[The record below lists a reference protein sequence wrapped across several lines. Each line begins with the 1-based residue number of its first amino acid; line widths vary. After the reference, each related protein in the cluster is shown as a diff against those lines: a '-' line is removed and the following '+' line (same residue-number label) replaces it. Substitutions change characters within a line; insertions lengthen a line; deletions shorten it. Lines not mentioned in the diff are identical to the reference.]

1 MHLFARVRTEI
12 SRALSELAREGK
24 LGPNATD
31 ALASAAFSVERP
43 KRPEHGDFATN
54 CAMTLTKKLG
64 MPPRAIAE
72 ALVSALAGSDLV
84 KSAEIAGPGFVN
96 LRLHTSATHAELAE
110 IRTAGRA
117 FGRAPAATGERVDL
131 EFTSANPTGP
141 LTVASARNAI
151 LGDSVARLLEAQG
164 HRVAREYYVNDFG
177 NQVRT
182 FADSVAAVAT
192 GKPVPEDGYRGA
204 YIDEIAT
211 YVKTH
216 RAPLLECDK
225 NDLARACVS
234 LMLEGLPD
242 SKTLPGLRKTLAAL
256 GIWFDVWFS
265 ETNLHTSGR
274 VQEALDRLQKDG
286 FLASKDG
293 ATFFVAKKKVED
305 PKTEKKD
312 AEKKEE
318 DKERVVRKSD
328 GAFTYFASDIAYQA
342 DKIGRGYDQLIV
354 VLGADHHGYVA
365 RVKNAIEALGMDPA
379 RFTALLYQLVF
390 ILRGGEVVKSS
401 KRAGNVITADE
412 VMDEID
418 QALGRVGAGKD
429 ALRFFFLS
437 RSANSEVHFDLDVAT
452 KASMDNP
459 VFYVQYGFARL
470 SSILRKG
477 KELGFVAPATVSA
490 STWSKLAG
498 EEELRIAGRLSD
510 FPGLVTDA
518 ADAREPHRVVFYV
531 QDLAQRFQSYFTLG
545 KSDPILPPDSVRAAP
560 DWQKSWD
567 NEKTIARLAW
577 VEAVRAVY
585 GAALDLVGV
594 TALDRMDALE
604 RPDAGDTSGARDAS
618 GAAT

>member
-24 LGPNATD
+24 LGPNAAD
-31 ALASAAFSVERP
+31 ALASASFSVERP

-72 ALVSALAGSDLV
+72 ALVAALAGSELV

-96 LRLHTSATHAELAE
+96 LRLHTSAAHAELAE
-110 IRTAGRA
+110 IRAAGRA
-117 FGRAPAATGERVDL
+117 FGRAAAATGERIDL

-177 NQVRT
+177 NQVRI
-182 FADSVAAVAT
+182 FADSVAAVAR
-192 GKPVPEDGYRGA
+192 GKDIPEEGYRGA
-204 YIDEIAT
+204 YIEEIAT
-211 YVKTH
+211 YVKQH
-216 RAPLLECDK
+216 RPLLLAGDHA
-225 NDLARACVS
+225 DLSRACIS

-242 SKTLPGLRKTLAAL
+242 SKTLPGLRKTLGAL

-274 VQEALDRLQKDG
+274 VQAALDRLQKDG
-286 FLASKDG
+286 FLAEKDG
-293 ATFFVAKKKVED
+293 AVFFVMKKKEG
-305 PKTEKKD
+305 EKKKEG
-312 AEKKEE
+312 AEE
-318 DKERVVRKSD
+318 DKDRVVKKSD

-459 VFYVQYGFARL
+459 VFYVQYGYARL

-477 KELGFVAPATVSA
+477 KELGFVAPESISAAT
-490 STWSKLAG
+490 WQKLAG
-498 EEELRIAGRLSD
+498 EEELRIAARLSD
-510 FPGLVTDA
+510 FPGLVNDA
-518 ADAREPHRVVFYV
+518 ADAREPHRIVFFV

-560 DWQKSWD
+560 DWQKTWD
-567 NEKTIARLAW
+567 TEKTIARLAW

-585 GAALDLVGV
+585 GAALDLIGV
-594 TALDRMDALE
+594 TALDKMDALD
-604 RPDAGDTSGARDAS
+604 RPEANEAS
-618 GAAT
+618 GASATNGASGDGATT